1 MKNVRAGIQGFY
13 KNLTNPHHKDSQAY
27 REWEFGYN
35 KGYFENLE
43 RQKQYESTRSKTQAG

>member
-1 MKNVRAGIQGFY
+1 MKNVREGIQGFY

-43 RQKQYESTRSKTQAG
+43 RQKKYESTRSQAKAS